1 MKTIPIKESI
11 SMRPAMYIGSTDEK
25 GIYTMLESFLLELI
39 ASSEIEE
46 VEIQLN
52 ADNAIRIIASGFN
65 VSPFVE
71 KLNILKKGYEPS
83 DEDALYKTL
92 DLAVII
98 CMSSKVHIE
107 VYDAGKIYK
116 LTGSK
121 GDFEKSTDEGYL
133 REDMIME
140 FTPDRNVFHEYKL
153 DYEKIN
159 SMYERIAYI
168 NPDIKIMSVDDAHD
182 EYQRRVFHY
191 PKGLANKMDRL
202 VDERSADEP
211 LIRLDIE
218 KAHGDFHYTFSFSF
232 LDYPDNAYV
241 QSFAGFSETL
251 QHGSLVDG
259 SVEGIAQAIQS
270 IADKKSININISAK
284 QIKENGFLF
293 LASVL
298 GAEYN
303 FAGSQKLKLEMPDV
317 ELGAKEVV
325 FSELIHYLEEN
336 EEKALYFINKF

>member
-1 MKTIPIKESI
+1 
-11 SMRPAMYIGSTDEK
+11 MRPAMYIGSTDEK

-52 ADNAIRIIASGFN
+52 ADNVIRIISSGFN
-65 VSPFVE
+65 VGPFVE
-71 KLNILKKGYEPS
+71 KLNILKKGYESS

-92 DLAVII
+92 DLAIII
-98 CMSSKVHIE
+98 CLSSKVHLE
-107 VYDAGKIYK
+107 VYDAGKIHK
-116 LTGSK
+116 LSG
-121 GDFEKSTDEGYL
+121 GRGEYEKTIDEGYL
-133 REDMIME
+133 REDLIME
-140 FTPDRNVFHEYKL
+140 FTPDRNVFHEYKI

-168 NPDIKIMSVDDAHD
+168 NPDIKIMSVDDARD

-202 VDERSADEP
+202 IDERSADEP
-211 LIRLDIE
+211 LIRFDLE
-218 KAHGDFHYTFSFSF
+218 KAHGDFHYAVSLAL
-232 LDYPDNAYV
+232 LDYPDNSYV

-251 QHGSLVDG
+251 HHGSLVDG
-259 SVEGIAQAIQS
+259 SIAGMVQAVETF
-270 IADKKSININISAK
+270 ADKKGVNVNIST
-284 QIKENGFLF
+284 QRIKESGFFF

-303 FAGSQKLKLEMPDV
+303 FAGSQKLKLEMPEV

-325 FSELIHYLEEN
+325 FSELSRYLVEN
-336 EEKALYFINKF
+336 EEKALDFINRF